1 MEVLVLEK
9 IRESAVQLTILL
21 NIAVLLFLPVKILYR
36 ENPPVE
42 VPVWKQSVKVEYSS
56 SYYYMVS
63 YPFAPPIAASM
74 IVPANNKEKTPRNI
88 PVWEKIR
95 QSLPLLI

>member
-1 MEVLVLEK
+1 M
-9 IRESAVQLTILL
+9 
-21 NIAVLLFLPVKILYR
+21 F
-36 ENPPVE
+36 
-42 VPVWKQSVKVEYSS
+42 
-56 SYYYMVS
+56 S
-63 YPFAPPIAASM
+63 YPFAPPIGASL

>member
-1 MEVLVLEK
+1 
-9 IRESAVQLTILL
+9 
-21 NIAVLLFLPVKILYR
+21 
-36 ENPPVE
+36 
-42 VPVWKQSVKVEYSS
+42 VKVQYSS
-56 SYYYMVS
+56 SYYRTEYRSFTV
-63 YPFAPPIAASM
+63 PIAASL

>member
-1 MEVLVLEK
+1 
-9 IRESAVQLTILL
+9 
-21 NIAVLLFLPVKILYR
+21 
-36 ENPPVE
+36 VE
-42 VPVWKQSVKVEYSS
+42 VPVLETIRESGVQLIILLL
-56 SYYYMVS
+56 YMSS
-63 YPFAPPIAASM
+63 YPFAPPIAASL